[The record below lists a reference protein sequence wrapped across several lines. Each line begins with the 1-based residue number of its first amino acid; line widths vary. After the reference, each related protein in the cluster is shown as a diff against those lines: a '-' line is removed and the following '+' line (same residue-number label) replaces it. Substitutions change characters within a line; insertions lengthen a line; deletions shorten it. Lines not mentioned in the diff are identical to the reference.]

1 MRSSSSASF
10 THVYPTNQLH
20 KSTNFKSLFDT
31 AVLPYNLNYNNCS
44 NTLCYTYSKNYIY
57 KPHSA
62 YGMVGR
68 TSSGYLAQRRRL

>member
-1 MRSSSSASF
+1 MHSVQSFPSNRLNRSTSYK
-10 THVYPTNQLH
+10 TMY
-20 KSTNFKSLFDT
+20 DT
-31 AVLPYNLNYNNCS
+31 PILPYNKMYDGCT

-68 TSSGYLAQRRRL
+68 TSTGYLHQRKRL